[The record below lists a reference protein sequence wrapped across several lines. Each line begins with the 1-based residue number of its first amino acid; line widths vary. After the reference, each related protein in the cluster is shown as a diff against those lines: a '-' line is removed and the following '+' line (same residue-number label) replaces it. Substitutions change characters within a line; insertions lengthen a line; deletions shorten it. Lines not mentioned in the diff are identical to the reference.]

1 MKQALSGGPGG
12 VPIRRE
18 KSNGTRSRKLGHAAR
33 NRTRPVP
40 GIDCAWRLDLA
51 HALQITQDPERTVDL
66 FARHCA
72 RIVTH
77 ERVAF
82 IAPGTAPA
90 PEGRG
95 RPGAGRHDIDLRL
108 EDRLLGTLRFTRRH
122 AFRAAE
128 VQALEAMSA
137 DLVRP
142 LDNALRHREAREAAT
157 RDPLTGA
164 ATRALLEDAL
174 EREVKL
180 VHRHGDALALLMIDV
195 DRFKEIN
202 DRFGHPAGDRCLV
215 TIAECISQR
224 IRSSDVLFRYGGEEF
239 CVLLPRT
246 GGRGARRLAE
256 RVRSAVDAL
265 RIPAGEGTV
274 HPTVSL
280 GVATVVPGDRAA
292 ELLARAD
299 AALYRAKRKGRN
311 RVSAAGRSVS
321 GRHPPKKQGDSAHD
335 EKRPLR

>member
-1 MKQALSGGPGG
+1 MKQALSGGSGG

-18 KSNGTRSRKLGHAAR
+18 ESNGMRSRKLGHAAL
-33 NRTRPVP
+33 NRTGPVP

-51 HALQITQDPERTVDL
+51 HALQVTQDPERTVDI

-82 IAPGTAPA
+82 TAPGTAPA
-90 PEGRG
+90 AEERG
-95 RPGAGRHDIDLRL
+95 RPGAGRHDIEVRL

-128 VQALEAMSA
+128 AQSLEAMSA
-137 DLVRP
+137 DLARP

-164 ATRALLEDAL
+164 ATRGLLEDTL
-174 EREVKL
+174 EREVRL

-195 DRFKEIN
+195 DRFKGIN

-215 TIAECISQR
+215 AIAECISHR

-256 RVRSAVDAL
+256 RVRTAVDAL
-265 RIPAGEGTV
+265 RIPAGEETI

-280 GVATVVPGDRAA
+280 GVAAAVPGDRAA
-292 ELLARAD
+292 ELLAKAD
-299 AALYRAKRKGRN
+299 AALYRAKRNGRN
-311 RVSAAGRSVS
+311 RVSAAGRSACD
-321 GRHPPKKQGDSAHD
+321 RHSSKTPG
-335 EKRPLR
+335 